1 MTGVNYASGKIFG
14 TTNASNVQA
23 SLTTGDDSTVQ
34 PTAISSSYVATDVS
48 DIVDEVMPSIVAI
61 TNVSQTEYQSFWG
74 QSKTYESTSC
84 GSGIIVSQDKEYLYV
99 ATNNHVV
106 EGANSLTVT
115 FANDDT
121 VSAEIKGTDPS
132 TDLAVVKV
140 ALSSIKD
147 DTMSAIKVATLG
159 SSAPSEVRVRS
170 SNPNRLHAFAIN
182 KVMIITGTK

>member
-1 MTGVNYASGKIFG
+1 MSKKYKITNIGIAIPGTVNKTSVIKSVNLNLENYNIVEALKKKINIPIKIKNDAKCAALALVFGLVAGGVMTGVNYASGKVLG
-14 TTNASNVQA
+14 TTNAGNVQA

-99 ATNNHVV
+99 ATNNHA
-106 EGANSLTVT
+106 GRFIQNQ
-115 FANDDT
+115 
-121 VSAEIKGTDPS
+121 
-132 TDLAVVKV
+132 
-140 ALSSIKD
+140 
-147 DTMSAIKVATLG
+147 
-159 SSAPSEVRVRS
+159 
-170 SNPNRLHAFAIN
+170 
-182 KVMIITGTK
+182 